1 MKHFVTLRPID
12 KGPETPSAMKAAVFR
27 KHGGVDVLRVEEV
40 PTPAPGPG
48 EVLIK
53 VRTCSVNRDP
63 DLAARQTRTAFRE
76 LALPHV
82 LGVDAAGEVT
92 LVGPGVTGIPLG
104 HRVATYPLVRCE
116 ECDFCRRGTGEN
128 YCRRYRVIGVHIWG
142 GYAEYVKVP
151 AQNVVPIP
159 MSVSWEA
166 ASAVS
171 LSYTTAWHGL
181 VTKARVSAADSVL
194 VMAAGGGVGA
204 AAVQIARLHGAR
216 VIAAAGADWKL
227 DRARAL
233 GADAGVNYSKEGWSE
248 KVLELTDG
256 RGVDVIFETVGR
268 TTWRDG
274 LRCLN
279 QGGRVICC
287 GATAG
292 GSARIDLRTL
302 YQNHTSLSF
311 WKAGTSGELRYIIG
325 LVASGKLQP
334 VIDSR
339 FPLEEARSAHQ
350 RLIDRA
356 NFGKVIIAL
365 QPRQGPGY

>member
-1 MKHFVTLRPID
+1 MRAV
-12 KGPETPSAMKAAVFR
+12 VFR
-27 KHGGVDVLRVEEV
+27 KHGRVDVLRVEEV
-40 PTPAPGPG
+40 PTPVPGPG

-63 DLAARQTRTAFRE
+63 DLTVRQTSTVFRG

-82 LGVDAAGEVT
+82 LGLDPAGEVT
-92 LVGPGVTGIPLG
+92 SVGAGVTGIPLG
-104 HRVATYPLVRCE
+104 HRVATYPLMRCD

-128 YCRRYRVIGVHIWG
+128 YCRRSRMIGVHTWG

-166 ASAVS
+166 ASALS
-171 LSYTTAWHGL
+171 LSYATAWHGL
-181 VTKARVSAADSVL
+181 VTKARVGAADSIL
-194 VMAAGGGVGA
+194 VMAAGSSVGV

-227 DRARAL
+227 ERARAL
-233 GADAGVNYSKEGWSE
+233 GADAGVNYSKEGWAE
-248 KVLELTDG
+248 KVLSLTEA
-256 RGVDVIFETVGR
+256 RGVDVIFETVGK
-268 TTWRDG
+268 TTWRDC

-279 QGGRVICC
+279 QGGRVVSC

-292 GSARIDLRTL
+292 GSVRIDLRALSRDHNTL
-302 YQNHTSLSF
+302 GF
-311 WKAGTSGELRYIIG
+311 WRGGTSGELRYIIG

-339 FPLEEARSAHQ
+339 FPLEEARSAQQ

-356 NFGKVIIAL
+356 NFGKVIMTP
-365 QPRQGPGY
+365 QPR